1 MSRAAA
7 FPNSIQ
13 RFKPVG
19 SCNFTTTPKAVP
31 TSAALAILL
40 SLAPICAQAQTVN
53 WNLVAGEAARFPIPE
68 LPVGNRDFNEG
79 SVSDFGLGQLG
90 FRVLS
95 PSASAGYWASQNGV
109 LVRYTQLSSSGIFGP
124 GRTGPEATHHFSSIR
139 TGQNST
145 ASDGQRAF
153 LGKAGDPA
161 NTTGASNGVWRWNGA
176 QNIEIAR
183 GGVEGL
189 LGPGL
194 AVGWS
199 FENVT
204 LFVEEARMLQGGQ
217 VLVHADV
224 TGPGV
229 ARSRLLARHVPGVGN
244 QPCMRVGFNTEAGL
258 SPGLEPGDRFQ
269 GESSTANISAAYDGR
284 VYIRNTAVLNGPR
297 LIQGIWRICDG
308 APRAQVVIRESGPRG
323 PDIGIVGAQFE
334 NLKSGP
340 LPDRGNGFYY
350 FSEYCRTIPCD
361 SPIGVPQ
368 VGLFHTQAAGNLGVA
383 YNEPNGF
390 HGPNWQNSSWKFF
403 DVSSLSAAGQF
414 TSFVSSV
421 STLDGIDPTGL
432 WRIRSGQRP
441 ELAAM
446 INSTEPAFAPEAGR
460 TWAAF
465 TGSAVFGNGDIV
477 VAARTNPGNVEGIW
491 LLPRGGVPRKVLA
504 PGQVLTFQTINGPVQ
519 ETVRSFTL
527 PVDGGDYA
535 SSRDSWVAA
544 DGTLLMFV
552 GLVGDAGTLDG
563 AYISTRLNVP
573 DPLVVFADGFE

>member
-1 MSRAAA
+1 MH
-7 FPNSIQ
+7 NCNN
-13 RFKPVG
+13 FKL
-19 SCNFTTTPKAVP
+19 VP
-31 TSAALAILL
+31 TAAALAILL
-40 SLAPICAQAQTVN
+40 SLSSSIAQAQALN
-53 WNLVAGEAARFPIPE
+53 WNLVAGEPARFPIPE
-68 LPVGNRDFNEG
+68 LGAGLREFNEG
-79 SVSDFGLGQLG
+79 SVADFGLGQLG

-95 PSASAGYWASQNGV
+95 PSVSAGYWASRNGA
-109 LVRYTQLSSSGIFGP
+109 LVRYTQLNSNGIFGP
-124 GRTGPEATHHFSSIR
+124 GRAGAEAAHQFSSIR

-161 NTTGASNGVWRWNGA
+161 NTAGASNGIWRWNGV

-183 GGVEGL
+183 GGVDGL

-194 AVGWS
+194 PLGWQ
-199 FENVT
+199 FENAT
-204 LFVEEARMLQGGQ
+204 FFTEEARMLQGGQ
-217 VLVHADV
+217 VLIHADV

-269 GESSTANISAAYDGR
+269 GNSNATSIGVSYDGR
-284 VYIRNTAVLNGPR
+284 VYVRNVAVLNGPR
-297 LIQGIWRICDG
+297 LIEGIWRICDG
-308 APRAQVVIRESGPRG
+308 APRAQVVIGESGPRG
-323 PDIGIVGAQFE
+323 PDIGVVGAQFE
-334 NLKSGP
+334 DFENGPP

-361 SPIGVPQ
+361 SPIGIPQ
-368 VGLFHTQAAGNLGVA
+368 VGLFHTQTAGNLGIA

-390 HGPNWQNSSWKFF
+390 HGPNWENSRWKFF
-403 DVSSLSAAGQF
+403 DISSLSAAGQF

-421 STLDGIDPTGL
+421 STIDGVDPTGL
-432 WRIRSGQRP
+432 WRVRSGQRP

-446 INSTEPAFAPEAGR
+446 INSTVAAFAPEAGR
-460 TWAAF
+460 TWAVF
-465 TGSAVFGNGDIV
+465 TGSAVFSNGDIV
-477 VAARTNPGNVEGIW
+477 VAARTNPGDVEGIW
-491 LLPRGGVPRKVLA
+491 WLPRGGAPRKILA
-504 PGQVLTFQTINGPVQ
+504 PGQVLTFQTVNGPVQ
-519 ETVRSFTL
+519 ETVSSFVL

-535 SSRDSWVAA
+535 SSKDFWVAA

-552 GLVGDAGTLDG
+552 GLVGDAGTQTG

-573 DPLVVFADGFE
+573 DPLIVFADGFE